1 MMASSS
7 TRNLKDSD
15 KKINN
20 KLPASQ
26 LAKLPPVQ
34 YAIIKKLTAPNP
46 PEMSYADICSQLKSE
61 GNSQGDIDVSLHQL
75 VQEGYVSS
83 FFDDGVF
90 KYMATLDKDGR
101 PSSRDHERLWDNF
114 QFGLDQ
120 LDINLDD

>member
-1 MMASSS
+1 MASSS

-26 LAKLPPVQ
+26 LAKLPPSQ
-34 YAIIKKLTAPNP
+34 HAIIKKLTAQNP
-46 PEMSYADICSQLKSE
+46 QEMPYNDICNQMKVDGFL
-61 GNSQGDIDVSLHQL
+61 QGDIDISLHQL

-83 FFDDGVF
+83 FFDNGVF

>member
-1 MMASSS
+1 MASSS
-7 TRNLKDSD
+7 TRNIKDTN

-26 LAKLPPVQ
+26 LAKLPPSQ
-34 YAIIKKLTAPNP
+34 YTIIKKLTTQTPQ
-46 PEMSYADICSQLKSE
+46 EMIYTDICTEMKAEGFSQS
-61 GNSQGDIDVSLHQL
+61 DIDVALHQL
-75 VQEGYVSS
+75 VHEGYVSS
-83 FFDDGVF
+83 FFDDGIF

-101 PSSRDHERLWDNF
+101 TSNRDHERLWDNF

>member
-1 MMASSS
+1 MASSS

-34 YAIIKKLTAPNP
+34 YAIINKLIAQNP
-46 PEMSYADICSQLKSE
+46 QEMPYSEICAQLKSE
-61 GNSQGDIDVSLHQL
+61 GISQGDIDVSLHQL

-83 FFDDGVF
+83 FFDNGVF

-101 PSSRDHERLWDNF
+101 PSSLDHERLWDTF

>member
-1 MMASSS
+1 MASSS

-26 LAKLPPVQ
+26 LAKLPPSQ
-34 YAIIKKLTAPNP
+34 QAIIKKLTAQNP
-46 PEMSYADICSQLKSE
+46 QEMAYSDICTQMKAE
-61 GNSQGDIDVSLHQL
+61 GVSQGDIDISLHQL

-83 FFDDGVF
+83 FFDNGVF
-90 KYMATLDKDGR
+90 KYMATLDKDNR
-101 PSSRDHERLWDNF
+101 ASSRDHERFWDNF